1 MKISILA
8 ICRLGVLAA
17 AAILA
22 GCGSGPSQ
30 PAFGPAG
37 TVKNAARPGENPLSL
52 GRLFSLT
59 TRLGIVPTVY
69 PNHQRSWM
77 APDAK
82 KKNLL
87 YVSNYYG
94 TTTGH
99 STVEVDVYHYN
110 PDLTPPKKLLG
121 KLTGFGYPYGECT
134 DKAGDVFV
142 VDWAKA
148 DIVEYAHGGASPIA
162 TLNDPGYFPI
172 GCSVDPTTG
181 NLAVAN
187 FGAVSSSSPGNVA
200 IYQNASG
207 SPTLYTYQSPAYYL
221 PPGYDNKGNLFVE
234 IQTATGQKNLLAEL
248 PSGSSTFRTI
258 SLSGW
263 TINFPAGIM
272 WDGSYLAGSDQEYKN
287 PNVVDTGIYR
297 IQISGSTGTVVSS
310 IRLNDRCASSGN
322 NILAVQPWIQ
332 KNRVVAGNLY
342 NSCLY
347 SYGYWN
353 YANGGFPIKQIPS
366 SIAPEQ
372 GWGQTVSKG
381 Q

>member
-1 MKISILA
+1 
-8 ICRLGVLAA
+8 
-17 AAILA
+17 
-22 GCGSGPSQ
+22 
-30 PAFGPAG
+30 
-37 TVKNAARPGENPLSL
+37 
-52 GRLFSLT
+52 
-59 TRLGIVPTVY
+59 
-69 PNHQRSWM
+69 M

-87 YVSNYYG
+87 YVSNYFRYSQYSQP
-94 TTTGH
+94 TI
-99 STVEVDVYHYN
+99 EVDVYNYN
-110 PDLTPPKKLLG
+110 PDLRPPKKLLG
-121 KLTGFGYPYGECT
+121 KLTGFGFPYGECT

-162 TLNDPGYFPI
+162 TLNDPGYYPI

-187 FGAVSSSSPGNVA
+187 FGGICLTCSPPGNVA

-207 SPTLYTYQSPAYYL
+207 SPTLYTYQSPAYYF

-234 IQTATGQKNLLAEL
+234 IQTTAGQNLLAEL
-248 PSGSSTFRTI
+248 PSGGSSFTTI

-263 TINFPAGIM
+263 TINFPAGVM
-272 WDGSYLAGSDQEYKN
+272 WDGSYVAGSDQEYKN
-287 PNVVDTGIYR
+287 PSVADTGIYR
-297 IQISGSTGTVVSS
+297 IQISGSSGTVVSS
-310 IRLNDRCASSGN
+310 IGLKENCTGSEN

-342 NSCLY
+342 NACLY
-347 SYGYWN
+347 DYEYWN

-366 SIAPEQ
+366 GIAPEQ
-372 GWGQTVSKG
+372 GWGQTVSKSH
-381 Q
+381 